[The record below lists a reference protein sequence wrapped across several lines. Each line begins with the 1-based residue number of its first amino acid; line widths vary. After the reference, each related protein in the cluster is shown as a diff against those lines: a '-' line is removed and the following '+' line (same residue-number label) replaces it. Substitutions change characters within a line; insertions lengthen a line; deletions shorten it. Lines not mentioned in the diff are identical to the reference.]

1 MESDSGVDTMND
13 LDLMKTAI
21 EMAKSTLGQTS
32 PNPSVGAVIVNN
44 GCIVGMGAHLKAG
57 EGHAEV
63 QALKMAGSK
72 AKGGKAYVTLEPCS
86 HYGRT
91 PPCSDALI
99 NAGISSVF
107 IASQDP
113 NPLVAGRGIEK
124 LMQAGIRVEVGLLE
138 KEAFALN
145 RMFFHYI
152 TNKRPFVTLKSA
164 MTLDG
169 KIASRNRDSKWITGE
184 AARRDGHAFRHQHDA
199 ILVGI
204 GTVIA
209 DDPALTT
216 RYGEGRSPIRIVL
229 DHHLRVPSDAQVLND
244 ENVETWI
251 VTTKEAV
258 DKNERTFKKHVT
270 LIEVSQNSILIE
282 EVLDLLGERNI
293 TSLYVEG
300 GAELHGS
307 FLEEGLF
314 QQVITYIAPK
324 LIGGKNAFTSFGAE
338 GFSMMRDAVNLTI
351 ENIDRIGDDIRI
363 IATRK
368 END

>member
-1 MESDSGVDTMND
+1 MND
-13 LDLMKTAI
+13 MDLMNTAI

-32 PNPSVGAVIVNN
+32 PNPAVGAVIVNN
-44 GCIVGMGAHLKAG
+44 GRIVGMGAHLKAG

-63 QALKMAGSK
+63 QALKMAGSE
-72 AKGGKAYVTLEPCS
+72 AEGGTAYVTLEPCS
-86 HYGRT
+86 HQGRT

-99 NAGISSVF
+99 DAGISSVF

-124 LMQAGIRVEVGLLE
+124 LKQAEVKVEIGLLE
-138 KEAFALN
+138 SEALALN
-145 RMFFHYI
+145 RAFFHYI
-152 TNKRPFVTLKSA
+152 TTKRPFVTLKSA

-184 AARRDGHAFRHQHDA
+184 SARRDGHAFRHQNDA

-204 GTVIA
+204 GTIVA

-216 RYGEGRSPIRIVL
+216 RYGEGRSPIRVVL
-229 DHHLRVPSDAQVLND
+229 DHHLRVPTASKVLND
-244 ENVETWI
+244 EEVETWV
-251 VTTKEAV
+251 VTTRKAIE
-258 DKNERTFKKHVT
+258 KNERTFKKHVK
-270 LIEVSQNSILIE
+270 LIEVSQDTILID
-282 EVLDLLGERNI
+282 EVLDLLGARDI

-307 FLEEGLF
+307 FLKAGLF

-324 LIGGKNAFTSFGAE
+324 LIGGKDAFTSFGAE

-351 ENIDRIGDDIRI
+351 ESIDRIGDDIRI
-363 IATRK
+363 ISTRK
-368 END
+368 EDD